1 MRRQSFVVCGLLVF
15 AASAQAQLGPSSPRA
30 VVRHMPTKAPAM
42 ATFNAEA
49 ELRIATDGDVD
60 SVTIVTGSGDEAF
73 DKQWKKSMSDWQFV
87 PAVDA
92 AGQPAES
99 QVRVTYKSSG
109 GLSIQAGDNATRNA
123 VIESERI
130 ARMTCRDYSWE
141 YFFVTNALPRR
152 LALLD
157 PLLKTPLVML
167 AAESPLTEAQSQ
179 SLRERYDQL
188 ISDAIKQCRD
198 DPEAAF
204 WTAVFK
210 PNLQSA
216 LANP

>member
-1 MRRQSFVVCGLLVF
+1 MRRQLFIVCGLLVF
-15 AASAQAQLGPSSPRA
+15 AATAQAQLGPSSPRA
-30 VVRHMPTKAPAM
+30 VVRHMPTKAPAV

-49 ELRIATDGDVD
+49 ELTIATDGDVD
-60 SVTIVTGSGDEAF
+60 AVNIVASSGDEAF
-73 DKQWKKSMSDWQFV
+73 DKQWRKSMSDWQFV

-123 VIESERI
+123 VTDSERI

-141 YFFVTNALPRR
+141 YYFVINALPRR

-167 AAESPLTEAQSQ
+167 AAESPLGDAQSQ
-179 SLRERYDQL
+179 GLRERYDEL
-188 ISDAIKQCRD
+188 LSDAVKQCRD
-198 DPEAAF
+198 NPEAAF
-204 WTAVFK
+204 WTAVLK
-210 PNLQSA
+210 PNLQAA